1 MFIVLPALGQPYLSH
16 PILSCFLLCP
26 VPSPSSPASSAQA
39 ASHCH
44 LGVRVGMG
52 LVWVL

>member
-1 MFIVLPALGQPYLSH
+1 MFILLPALGQPYLSH

-26 VPSPSSPASSAQA
+26 VPFPPPPSLQRTGCLPLSSGSP
-39 ASHCH
+39 
-44 LGVRVGMG
+44 GGDG